1 MRHLSGLFLSLLLL
15 AGCQEDDS
23 TSDADSNKN
32 DAEAVS
38 VPSPLIDTDR
48 DRLWI
53 VLSEGPGVVMPC
65 KAYYESPSDP
75 RHAGREEQ
83 CTVWELDVV
92 DHLKINGFPSIE
104 VAHVRDPAL
113 FDWWQQYW
121 KDIRACESK
130 LGPLHPDRKKCDPY
144 SYEIK
149 YGKGRDALG
158 VNRTGA
164 SSSSEYRPSKLGE
177 SPDN

>member
-53 VLSEGPGVVMPC
+53 VLREGVLG
-65 KAYYESPSDP
+65 
-75 RHAGREEQ
+75 
-83 CTVWELDVV
+83 
-92 DHLKINGFPSIE
+92 IFPS
-104 VAHVRDPAL
+104 
-113 FDWWQQYW
+113 
-121 KDIRACESK
+121 
-130 LGPLHPDRKKCDPY
+130 KK
-144 SYEIK
+144 
-149 YGKGRDALG
+149 
-158 VNRTGA
+158 T
-164 SSSSEYRPSKLGE
+164 
-177 SPDN
+177 